1 MKKNDDT
8 AKNYSFNIE
17 SQLFHQLSKEQQ
29 ILWKKEIEEAY
40 TNGKKNGI
48 EQTKRK
54 YNIRQ

>member
-1 MKKNDDT
+1 MKKNDDS
-8 AKNYSFNIE
+8 KEYSFNIE

-48 EQTKRK
+48 ELTKRK
-54 YNIRQ
+54 YNIK

>member
-1 MKKNDDT
+1 MKNDDS
-8 AKNYSFNIE
+8 KKYSFNIE

>member
-1 MKKNDDT
+1 MKKNDES
-8 AKNYSFNIE
+8 KEYSFYIE

-48 EQTKRK
+48 ELTKRK
-54 YNIRQ
+54 YNIK